1 MTRDVRTFLFILTP
15 GLPIEVGVF
24 RDCADAHTRWL
35 GWRSQNPSAHG
46 LMFAGSSRPTAA
58 EIAPLLAYWRGYIL
72 VSESCRWLLPP
83 ALEVFDIPVEG
94 LIATDGYKAMSVYLG
109 SRGWG
114 YSESEARSS
123 LQSVKP
129 AAAEHIVT
137 AHPIG
142 NTGSANLSNHG
153 SQEDFLRVLPVLS
166 PDDPFTIAKHLPLWA
181 LDVPLKRLPLTVRC
195 ANVLKNHAL
204 AELRDLCLYSRE
216 EALSWQNFGRQSV
229 ADLAGSIVAFVQHG
243 QEHLSRRTDIL
254 DAMELPP
261 LLDCVRFSLTKFGE
275 RDRHV
280 WGGRLGLDGPRRTL
294 EDLAKDY
301 RLTRERIRQIEVKI
315 LRTFAQEN
323 VWTSAIAP
331 RLQALLVGKKE
342 PLYVD
347 LLEVDDAWFAG
358 FHRQPNLLKGLLSY
372 FAGSELYV
380 WEHEGRALLTT
391 IEESTWA
398 SLKRQVLATI
408 QDQIAQP
415 LTLSDIALIAESA
428 VATSS
433 PELATLLM
441 DDIRSTLHF
450 GMVGGKHEVL
460 TAIGRGVTAEV
471 RAILE
476 SSPRPMHFTEVARAC
491 EVALARPINQAHV
504 NNTLSSIGALYF
516 GRGTYGLWRHFP
528 LTEDQ
533 RKEVLIVAEEV
544 VSLESGFRQWHTNE
558 LLTKVFNLRPDFAS
572 YLDKY
577 LFNVILETSPSLKS
591 MGRMVW
597 VSKEFE
603 HQVPRERIEI
613 QDACIRILREAG
625 RPLGNQ
631 DLKDALS
638 KARGMSAFFM
648 LNANKEM
655 ARVAPGVWGLVAR
668 DFHCSEFQRE
678 EITEWLYL
686 CLCER
691 QETLHMDYLVPSF
704 FPNSSVPYELT
715 PFMIM
720 NLAQTD
726 PRLHVFRGRFVGLS
740 DWHEESA
747 EDESDDVAESE
758 QLLFL

>member
-1 MTRDVRTFLFILTP
+1 MTRDLRIFLFILTP
-15 GLPIEVGVF
+15 GLPIEVAVF
-24 RDCADAHTRWL
+24 RDCADAHARWL
-35 GWRSQNPSAHG
+35 EWRSQNPSAHG
-46 LMFAGSSRPTAA
+46 FVFAGNSRPTAS
-58 EIAPLLAYWRGYIL
+58 EVAPLLAYWRGYIL
-72 VSESCRWLLPP
+72 ISESCRWLLPP

-94 LIATDGYKAMSVYLG
+94 LVAADGYKAMSLYLG
-109 SRGWG
+109 SQGWG
-114 YSESEARSS
+114 YGESEARSC
-123 LQSVKP
+123 LQSIKP
-129 AAAEHIVT
+129 EIPEQKLGGHQIT
-137 AHPIG
+137 
-142 NTGSANLSNHG
+142 NTESVNLSNHG
-153 SQEDFLRVLPVLS
+153 SQEEFLRVLPVLS
-166 PDDPFTIAKHLPLWA
+166 PDDPFTIAKHLPAWA

-195 ANVLKNHAL
+195 ANVLKNRAL
-204 AELRDLCLYSRE
+204 AELRDLSLYSRE

-229 ADLAGSIVAFVQHG
+229 ADLAESIIAFVQHG
-243 QEHLSRRTDIL
+243 PEQLSKRTDIP

-261 LLDCVRFSLTKFGE
+261 LLDCVRFSLTRFGE

-294 EDLAKDY
+294 EDLARDY
-301 RLTRERIRQIEVKI
+301 KLTRERIRQIEVKI

-331 RLQALLVGKKE
+331 RLEALFVSKKE

-347 LLEVDDAWFAG
+347 LLEVDDAWFVG

-372 FAGSELYV
+372 FAGSEFYV
-380 WEHEGRALLTT
+380 WEHQGRALLTK

-398 SLKRQVLATI
+398 SLKRQVLAII
-408 QDQIAQP
+408 QDQIAQT
-415 LTLSDIALIAESA
+415 LTLSDIEMIVESS
-428 VATSS
+428 VATSC
-433 PELATLLM
+433 PELADLLM
-441 DDIRSTLHF
+441 GEIRPTLHF
-450 GMVGGKHEVL
+450 GTAGGKHEVL

-471 RAILE
+471 TAILE
-476 SSPRPMHFTEVARAC
+476 SSPRPLHFTEVARAC
-491 EVALARPINQAHV
+491 EVSLARPINQAHV
-504 NNTLSSIGALYF
+504 NNTLASIGALYF

-533 RKEVLIVAEEV
+533 QREVRIAAEGV
-544 VSLESGFRQWHTNE
+544 VSQESGFRQWHTNE
-558 LLTKVFNLRPDFAS
+558 LLTKVLNLRPDFAR

-577 LFNVILETSPSLKS
+577 LFNVVIESSPLVKS

-603 HQVPRERIEI
+603 NQVPRERIEI

-648 LNANKEM
+648 LSANKEM

-668 DFHCSEFQRE
+668 DFHCSECQRE

-704 FPNSSVPYELT
+704 FPNSSVPDALT

-720 NLAQTD
+720 NLAQAD
-726 PRLHVFRGRFVGLS
+726 PRLHVFRGRFIGLS
-740 DWHEESA
+740 DWHEEPP

-758 QLLFL
+758 QLLLL